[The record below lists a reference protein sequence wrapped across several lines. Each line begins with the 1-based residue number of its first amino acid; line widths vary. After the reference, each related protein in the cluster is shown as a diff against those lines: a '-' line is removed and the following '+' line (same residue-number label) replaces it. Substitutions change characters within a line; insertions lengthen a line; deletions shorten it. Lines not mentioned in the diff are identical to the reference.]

1 MIRVFDTVSKARL
14 FEFRRGAD
22 PAQIYSIVFSKDW
35 AFLAVTSDKGTLHV
49 FSLRDKELFQRL
61 FVQITEQNIEKS
73 KATESKV
80 KAVFG
85 YRGKL
90 YRLNVVPCNCANT

>member
-1 MIRVFDTVSKARL
+1 MFDTVSKARL

-49 FSLRDKELFQRL
+49 FSLRDKEIFQLLFCR
-61 FVQITEQNIEKS
+61 S
-73 KATESKV
+73 
-80 KAVFG
+80 
-85 YRGKL
+85 
-90 YRLNVVPCNCANT
+90 

>member
-90 YRLNVVPCNCANT
+90 YGLNVVPCNCANT